1 MPCCRPLIAELCL
14 LPRKSDCG
22 LGTFRSNLQCHH
34 GTPPFPFPFRY
45 PLSTP
50 YKRART
56 GVCSSWLASLK
67 PGAEIPLSIRPG
79 TFKLPELPHHPLIMV
94 GPGTGV
100 APMRSVILERR
111 HQRREALSTGSDES
125 MPVDSRGDGL
135 DVDEGKP
142 GRSGTECSTAPD
154 TLFFGCR

>member
-1 MPCCRPLIAELCL
+1 MTELY
-14 LPRKSDCG
+14 LPRRKKAMMLVLAHFDR
-22 LGTFRSNLQCHH
+22 TFSVTKAINPPSPSPCHY
-34 GTPPFPFPFRY
+34 PP
-45 PLSTP
+45 STP

-94 GPGTGV
+94 GPGTGI

-111 HQRREALSTGSDES
+111 YQRRESLNSGLDVGMSVRPS
-125 MPVDSRGDGL
+125 GDGL
-135 DVDEGKP
+135 EIDEGKP

-154 TLFFGCR
+154 MLFFGCR